1 MSEIMP
7 LSVRAQ
13 FPERQELDPTNEGV
27 TRRRTQRLEDRETP
41 VGAATEREED
51 LKPDQP
57 WGSL

>member
-1 MSEIMP
+1 M
-7 LSVRAQ
+7 SVRAQ